1 MNIMFFGT
9 PDFAVPC
16 LETLIKEGYNV
27 NAVITQPDKKCGRG
41 QKLTP
46 PPVKET
52 AIANNI
58 DVYQPETL
66 KDGAIS
72 GILEKYAPEMIVVVA
87 YGKILP
93 EYILSFPK
101 YGCVNVH
108 ASLLPKLRGA
118 APIQWSII
126 NGDTTT
132 GVTTMLMDKGMDT
145 GDILY
150 KWTTAIE
157 ETDNSETLFNKL
169 KVAGAEL
176 LKTTVAKLKDGKA
189 VRIKQ
194 NEAEATYAP
203 MILKKD
209 AVIDW
214 SYERKALANRIRGLN
229 PSPGAVTTLKGK
241 RIKIFSAVAGEEL
254 SDEKEYGKIWGWFEG
269 KGLGVV
275 AGGGILYITELQP
288 ENSKRMPVSE
298 FLKGYRIEPGDMFG
312 E

>member
-9 PDFAVPC
+9 PDFSVPC
-16 LETLIKEGYNV
+16 LEMLIKEGYNV
-27 NAVITQPDKKCGRG
+27 NAVVTQPDKKCGRG

-52 AIANNI
+52 ALENGI

-66 KDGAIS
+66 KDNAIADL
-72 GILEKYAPEMIVVVA
+72 LEKYAPEMIVVVA

-93 EYILSFPK
+93 EYILNYPK
-101 YGCVNVH
+101 FGCINVH

-126 NGDTTT
+126 NGDTKT
-132 GVTTMLMDKGMDT
+132 GVTTMYMDKGMDT
-145 GDILY
+145 GDILF
-150 KWTTAIE
+150 KTEVDISPE
-157 ETDNSETLFNKL
+157 DNSETLFDKL
-169 KVAGAEL
+169 KTEGAAL

-203 MILKKD
+203 MIQKKD
-209 AVIDW
+209 AIIDW
-214 SYERKALANRIRGLN
+214 SQERTALANRIRGLN

-241 RIKIFSAVAGEEL
+241 RIKIYSAAAGEPIE
-254 SDEKEYGKIWGWFEG
+254 DKDYGKIWGYFED

-275 AGGGILYITELQP
+275 AGGGILYIKEIQP
-288 ENSKRMPVSE
+288 ENSRRMPVSE
-298 FLKGYRIEPGDMFG
+298 FLKGYRAEPGEVFG
-312 E
+312 N